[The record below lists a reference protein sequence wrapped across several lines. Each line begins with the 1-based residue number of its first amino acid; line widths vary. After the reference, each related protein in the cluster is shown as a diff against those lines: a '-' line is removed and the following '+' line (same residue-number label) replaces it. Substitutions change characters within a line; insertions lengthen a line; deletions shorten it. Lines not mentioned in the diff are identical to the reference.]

1 MIQARQGK
9 EIVVVTVN
17 QIGSLAEMS
26 KTVSDRG
33 VNILGLCGWVEGQDA
48 VFRMVTDDNLRAADA
63 LRARNYSAREKDVVL
78 VELAHKPGMLRS
90 ITQKLAAESI
100 DIHHIYATATL
111 DTHQSLVALSTS
123 NNDRA
128 VVLLNG

>member
-1 MIQARQGK
+1 MIQAKQGK

-17 QIGSLAEMS
+17 QIGSLAEIS
-26 KTVSDRG
+26 KLVADRG

-48 VFRMVTDDNLRAADA
+48 VFRMVTDDNLRAGDA
-63 LRARNYSAREKDVVL
+63 LRSKHYSIREKDVVL
-78 VELAHKPGMLRS
+78 VELPHKPGMLRS
-90 ITQKLAAESI
+90 IIQRLSAENI
-100 DIHHIYATATL
+100 DIHHIYASATL
-111 DTHQSLVALSTS
+111 DMHKSLVALATA